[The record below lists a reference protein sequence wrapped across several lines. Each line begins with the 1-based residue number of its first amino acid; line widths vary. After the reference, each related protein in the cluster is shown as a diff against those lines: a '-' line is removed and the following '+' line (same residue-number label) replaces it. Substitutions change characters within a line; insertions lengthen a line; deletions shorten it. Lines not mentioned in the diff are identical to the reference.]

1 MTELYQEAIRF
12 INFPLSLLMVVVLIY
27 WLMAIIGVLDFN
39 LLDGNVELDVH
50 GDLDGDFGGDL
61 DGDLQADGHGDGHGM
76 FAQLSN
82 FLHVGDAPLTVV
94 LSLLTFFSW
103 TNSMLMN
110 FYFNKAD
117 SIMLGV
123 AFLIPNAILSLIL
136 SGIVVI
142 PVAVF
147 FRKLAGNENVKKDV
161 LGDSCTVVSG
171 KVDHTSGQAEVS
183 QAGEGAPITVNA
195 RTGSEDEILT
205 KGQKAVVVRKN
216 DNGTY
221 IIKAL
226 EN

>member
-12 INFPLSLLMVVVLIY
+12 INFPLSLLMVVVFIY

-39 LLDGNVELDVH
+39 LLDGSVELDVH
-50 GDLDGDFGGDL
+50 GDVDGDFGGDM
-61 DGDLQADGHGDGHGM
+61 DGDGHADGHGM

-82 FLHVGDAPLTVV
+82 FLHVGDAPLTVI

-103 TNSMLMN
+103 SISMLMN
-110 FYFNKAD
+110 FYLNKSD
-117 SIMLGV
+117 SIMLGL
-123 AFLIPNAILSLIL
+123 AFLIPNAVVSLIL
-136 SGIVVI
+136 TGIAVI
-142 PVAVF
+142 PVAMF
-147 FRKLAGNENVKKDV
+147 FAKLSGNENVKKDV
-161 LGDSCTVVSG
+161 LGDLCRVVSG
-171 KVDHTSGQAEVS
+171 KVDHTSGQAEVA

-195 RTGSEDEILT
+195 RTGSETEILT
-205 KGQKAVVVRKN
+205 KGQKAVVVRKH

>member
-12 INFPLSLLMVVVLIY
+12 INFPLSLLMVVVFIY

-39 LLDGNVELDVH
+39 LLDGSVELDVD
-50 GDLDGDFGGDL
+50 GDVDGDFGGDM
-61 DGDLQADGHGDGHGM
+61 HGDGHGM

-82 FLHVGDAPLTVV
+82 FLHIGDAPLTVI

-103 TNSMLMN
+103 SISMLMN
-110 FYFNKAD
+110 FYLNKSD
-117 SIMLGV
+117 SMLLGL
-123 AFLIPNAILSLIL
+123 AFLIPNAVVSLIFT
-136 SGIVVI
+136 GIAVI
-142 PVAVF
+142 PVAMF
-147 FRKLAGNENVKKDV
+147 FAKLSGNENVKKNV
-161 LGDSCTVVSG
+161 LGDLCTVVSG

-195 RTGSEDEILT
+195 RTGSENEILT